1 MKLKTELDLNLQSK
15 SLKYWIKMFEKFKK
29 KWKIETSFQLIIIFI
44 VFAITGSVAAKM
56 SDPITAYLNLDNLPG
71 LFYWPI
77 RILIVFPLY
86 QILLVWF
93 GFVFGVFVSIITF
106 QKDKFIFNFFLK
118 MSIVF
123 SKKMIKF
130 LSFRLFFNN

>member
-1 MKLKTELDLNLQSK
+1 
-15 SLKYWIKMFEKFKK
+15 MFENLKK
-29 KWKIETSFQLIIIFI
+29 KWGIESSFQLIIIFI

-56 SDPITAYLNLDNLPG
+56 SNPITVYFNLDTLPG

-77 RILIVFPLY
+77 RILIVFPVY

-93 GFVFGVFVSIITF
+93 GFVFGALVSIITF

-118 MSIVF
+118 MSIMF
-123 SKKMIKF
+123 SKKLIKL
-130 LSFRLFFNN
+130 LSFGLFFKN